1 MSTLDDMIAL
11 AAQARARAYA
21 PYSHF
26 HVGACLRTEDGR
38 LYAGANVENA
48 AYPQG
53 QCAEASAIGA
63 MIADGARKIVEV
75 VVIGGGDGLCT
86 PCGGCRQR
94 LNEFAL
100 ATTHVHV
107 CGPEGLRKT
116 FTLGELLPGA
126 FGPNNLE
133 AQ

>member
-100 ATTHVHV
+100 ATTRVHV